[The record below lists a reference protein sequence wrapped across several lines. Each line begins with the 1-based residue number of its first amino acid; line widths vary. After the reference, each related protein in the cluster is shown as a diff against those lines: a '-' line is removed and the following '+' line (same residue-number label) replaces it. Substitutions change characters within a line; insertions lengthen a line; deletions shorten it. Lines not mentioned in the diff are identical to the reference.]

1 MRQQIPLIISNET
14 IVAIQDVVNQAIVE
28 ATNDSGFN
36 SKKQK
41 MYMNKKEA
49 CEYIGVSFNT
59 LKKFIEEG
67 LRVVEVAGIEM
78 IRKVDI
84 DDFFENHTA

>member
-1 MRQQIPLIISNET
+1 MKKQIPLIISDET
-14 IVAIQDVVNQAIVE
+14 IIAIQDVINQAIIE
-28 ATNDSGFN
+28 ATNDSDYRN
-36 SKKQK
+36 KKQK
-41 MYMNKKEA
+41 LYMNKKEA
-49 CEYIGVSFNT
+49 CEYVGVSFNT
-59 LKKFIEEG
+59 LKKFIDEG

>member
-1 MRQQIPLIISNET
+1 MRKQIPLIISNET
-14 IVAIQDVVNQAIVE
+14 IVAIQDAVNQAIVE

-49 CEYIGVSFNT
+49 CEYIGISFNT
-59 LKKFIEEG
+59 LKKFIDEG

>member
-14 IVAIQDVVNQAIVE
+14 IFAIQDAVNQAIVE
-28 ATNDSGFN
+28 ATNDSSFN

-59 LKKFIEEG
+59 LKSLLMKDC
-67 LRVVEVAGIEM
+67 V
-78 IRKVDI
+78 
-84 DDFFENHTA
+84 

>member
-1 MRQQIPLIISNET
+1 MKQQIPLIISNET
-14 IVAIQDVVNQAIVE
+14 IVAIQDAVNQAIVE